1 MPLPCWA
8 ADSFILQS
16 LLHTESRH
24 FVISRLLLGLPLW
37 QQAETCH
44 GPGAWTDLR
53 VQTFSSLLFS
63 WSPSFPPSVQ
73 AGPNHK
79 VSGHTAAA
87 PQAAEPTQ
95 ALKICL
101 SLMSKILQDT
111 PIYPELGGN
120 TAPQW
125 CCCQP
130 GWSGEDELLA
140 KGPRVEPW
148 CPISMGT
155 CLALRW
161 GPSEPIRTPQRG
173 ISRLP
178 QPQVSPSPSQSL
190 APVFLL
196 RFHQDRGN
204 GVTTNGQT
212 KVSPTE
218 EERKRG

>member
-1 MPLPCWA
+1 MA
-8 ADSFILQS
+8 AS
-16 LLHTESRH
+16 LDPSWPRSL
-24 FVISRLLLGLPLW
+24 
-37 QQAETCH
+37 A
-44 GPGAWTDLR
+44 DLR

-79 VSGHTAAA
+79 ASGHTAAA

-130 GWSGEDELLA
+130 GWSRGGRAAGYRPQGGALVSYL
-140 KGPRVEPW
+140 
-148 CPISMGT
+148 MGT

-173 ISRLP
+173 ISLLP
-178 QPQVSPSPSQSL
+178 QPRVLPSPSQCL

-204 GVTTNGQT
+204 GVTTKGQT
-212 KVSPTE
+212 KVISY
-218 EERKRG
+218 